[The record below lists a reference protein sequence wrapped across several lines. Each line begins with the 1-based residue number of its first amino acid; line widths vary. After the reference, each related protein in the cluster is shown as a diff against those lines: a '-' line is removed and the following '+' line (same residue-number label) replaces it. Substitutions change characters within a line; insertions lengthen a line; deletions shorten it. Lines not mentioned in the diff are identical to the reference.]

1 MSDLTVAILQS
12 DLHWENV
19 DANLAMFE
27 EKIWSISEPV
37 DLIVLPEMF
46 NTGFSMTPE
55 KLAEVPGLKTHKWLL
70 QMASQK
76 KALVGG
82 SYIVK
87 EGTDYF
93 NRFFM
98 AFPDGTYQTYDKRH
112 LFSLAKEE
120 MFFKG
125 GTERLIFEYK
135 AWKICPLVCYDLRFP
150 AWAKNRFDE
159 TQQTFDYDLL
169 IYVASW
175 PKPRIAA
182 WDTLLKARAI
192 ENQAYTLGCN
202 RIGED
207 GNGYAYVGHSGI
219 YDYLGEQLD
228 FIQDQEG
235 IIIQKLN
242 QSAQNEFRTK
252 FPFVADS
259 DQFSITI
266 K

>member
-12 DLHWENV
+12 NLHWENI

-27 EKIWSISEPV
+27 EQIWSITESV

-70 QMASQK
+70 QMANQK
-76 KALVGG
+76 EALVGG

-87 EGTDYF
+87 EGSGYF

-98 AFPDGTYQTYDKRH
+98 AFPDGSFQTYDKRH

-120 MFFKG
+120 MFFQG
-125 GTERLIFEYK
+125 GMERLIVEYK
-135 AWKICPLVCYDLRFP
+135 GWKICPLVCYDLRFP
-150 AWAKNRFDE
+150 VWSKNKYDQDTKE
-159 TQQTFDYDLL
+159 FDYDLL

-175 PKPRIAA
+175 PKPRINA

-192 ENQAYTLGCN
+192 ENQSYTLGCN

-207 GNGYAYVGHSGI
+207 GNNYQYVGHSAV
-219 YDYLGEQLD
+219 YDYLGEQMELID
-228 FIQDQEG
+228 NLEG
-235 IIIQKLN
+235 IIIQKLSKDS
-242 QSAQNEFRTK
+242 QQEFRTK
-252 FPFVADS
+252 YPFVADS
-259 DQFSITI
+259 DEFSIN
-266 K
+266 

>member
-1 MSDLTVAILQS
+1 MSDLTVAILQAN
-12 DLHWENV
+12 LHWENV

-27 EKIWSISEPV
+27 EQIWSINEPV

-46 NTGFSMTPE
+46 NTGFSMTPK

-70 QMASQK
+70 QMANQK

-82 SYIVK
+82 SYIVQ

-93 NRFFM
+93 NRFFV
-98 AFPDGTYQTYDKRH
+98 ALPDGAFQTYDKRH

-125 GTERLIFEYK
+125 GTERLIVEYK
-135 AWKICPLVCYDLRFP
+135 GWKICPLVCYDLRFP
-150 AWAKNRFDE
+150 AWSKNKFHHASD
-159 TQQTFDYDLL
+159 TFDYDLL

-175 PKPRIAA
+175 PKPRVNA
-182 WDTLLKARAI
+182 WDTLLQARAI
-192 ENQAYTLGCN
+192 ENQSYTIGCN

-207 GNGYAYVGHSGI
+207 GNGYAYVGHSGV
-219 YDYLGEQLD
+219 YDYLGNQMD
-228 FIQDQEG
+228 FKDNQEG
-235 IIIQKLN
+235 IIIQNLSKTS
-242 QSAQNEFRTK
+242 QDEFRTK

-259 DQFSITI
+259 DDFVINI
-266 K
+266 

>member
-12 DLHWENV
+12 NLHWENI

-27 EKIWSISEPV
+27 EQIWSINEPV
-37 DLIVLPEMF
+37 DFIVLPEMF

-87 EGTDYF
+87 EDMNYF

-98 AFPDGTYQTYDKRH
+98 AFPDGSFQTYDKRH

-120 MFFKG
+120 MFFEG
-125 GTERLIFEYK
+125 GTERLVVEYK
-135 AWKICPLVCYDLRFP
+135 GWKICPLVCYDLRFP
-150 AWAKNRFDE
+150 VWSKNKFE
-159 TQQTFDYDLL
+159 ASNQSFDYDLL
-169 IYVASW
+169 LYVASW
-175 PKPRIAA
+175 PKPRINA

-192 ENQAYTLGCN
+192 ENQSYTIGCN

-207 GNGYAYVGHSGI
+207 GNGYAYVGHSGV
-219 YDYLGEQLD
+219 YDYLGETLGFKD
-228 FIQDQEG
+228 DQEG
-235 IIIQKLN
+235 IILQRLSK
-242 QSAQNEFRTK
+242 AQQDEFRTK

-259 DQFSITI
+259 DNFTFNL
-266 K
+266 

>member
-1 MSDLTVAILQS
+1 MSDLTVAILQAN
-12 DLHWENV
+12 LHWENI

-27 EKIWSISEPV
+27 EQIWSINETV
-37 DLIVLPEMF
+37 DFIVLPEMF

-87 EGTDYF
+87 EGTNYF

-98 AFPDGTYQTYDKRH
+98 AFPDGTFQTYDKRH

-120 MFFKG
+120 MFFEA
-125 GTERLIFEYK
+125 GTERLVVEYK
-135 AWKICPLVCYDLRFP
+135 GWKICPLVCYDLRFP
-150 AWAKNRFDE
+150 VWAKNKFDASN
-159 TQQTFDYDLL
+159 QSFDYDLL
-169 IYVASW
+169 LYVASW
-175 PKPRIAA
+175 PKPRINA

-192 ENQAYTLGCN
+192 ENQSYTLGCN

-207 GNGYAYVGHSGI
+207 GNGYAYVGHSGVC
-219 YDYLGEQLD
+219 DYLGETLD
-228 FIQDQEG
+228 FKDDQEG
-235 IIIQKLN
+235 IIIQRLSK
-242 QSAQNEFRTK
+242 AQQDEFRTK

-259 DQFSITI
+259 DNFSLTY
-266 K
+266 